1 MRNDS
6 ATGHIDDY
14 QRRARASRE
23 KPTTPTWATFD
34 RIQCS
39 TAVSSALGP
48 ATAGGTF
55 AESFRLKDGSVA
67 IGVWSAS
74 GRGERAAERSRMLR
88 AGFRALVG
96 EHRDVALVA
105 RQLNR
110 VLYGEVAHNSIPW
123 PYVTGLFG
131 LVDAETRVLSY
142 VSCGHETAIRFT
154 IDGRHVH
161 LPPSGPALGISKDAE
176 FRQDIARFGFGDTLV
191 VVTSGITDARPLK
204 SQTDFFGSRRVCEL
218 FQRSNA
224 NAAITASSLIS
235 RTIAYSD
242 GRLDDDAAA
251 LIARFA

>member
-1 MRNDS
+1 MRNDF
-6 ATGHIDDY
+6 ATGQVDDY
-14 QRRARASRE
+14 RRSARASRE
-23 KPTTPTWATFD
+23 RSKSPSWATFD
-34 RIQCS
+34 RIQCT
-39 TAVSSALGP
+39 TAVSSAAGP

-55 AESFRLKDGSVA
+55 AESFRLRDGSVA

-88 AGFRALVG
+88 ASFRALVG
-96 EHRDVALVA
+96 ARRDVALMA

-110 VLYGEVAHNSIPW
+110 VLYREVAHDSIPW
-123 PYVTGLFG
+123 PYVSGLFG

-154 IDGRHVH
+154 VDGRHVH
-161 LPPSGPALGISKDAE
+161 LPPSGPALGIYEDAD
-176 FRQDIARFGFGDTLV
+176 FRQDIVRFGFGDTLV

-218 FQRSNA
+218 FQRSKA
-224 NAAITASSLIS
+224 NAAITASSLVS
-235 RTIAYSD
+235 CTTAYSD